1 MGHPHQSCLI
11 ELLKVGREAE
21 AHSTQHLELSSSHL
35 MQLCILGSATSLM
48 QHPGQSIHEL
58 LNSLSKLA
66 LPALLIMF
74 PSTLI
79 HSLQST
85 SLPLPSQI
93 LN

>member
-58 LNSLSKLA
+58 
-66 LPALLIMF
+66 
-74 PSTLI
+74 
-79 HSLQST
+79 
-85 SLPLPSQI
+85 
-93 LN
+93 